1 MAKYIT
7 KRLLM
12 GLVSL
17 FALITVTFF
26 LTRLMPGNPFDI
38 SNVNQAVQDRI
49 MSYYGL
55 DQPVP
60 VGIYHGELTIDFSN
74 ILKWIE
80 EDLV

>member
-26 LTRLMPGNPFDI
+26 LTRLMPGNLLI
-38 SNVNQAVQDRI
+38 SV
-49 MSYYGL
+49 M
-55 DQPVP
+55 
-60 VGIYHGELTIDFSN
+60 
-74 ILKWIE
+74 
-80 EDLV
+80 